1 MGLNE
6 NKLSDAHNP
15 SDIVAKK
22 ITFILMFANN

>member
-22 ITFILMFANN
+22 ITFIISNLET